1 MGIAES
7 TPSSAFEEVVELYED
22 DPTYP
27 WLPIIEYV
35 ADRLPN
41 NLVRTYD
48 FDAIRE
54 IVLETSI
61 IPFNIT
67 KSINNTIPKILD
79 RDEIEFASALLQK
92 DAKLKKMRYAYVP
105 SILQEDIFWTVYF
118 DRLYS
123 RIREYLTRNLEAK
136 QRRTSDTSIFRSKEE
151 GVLEV
156 LSLKHEILR
165 HIASV
170 VLCPMLVL
178 DATRE
183 EGTEDEGS
191 KHDINFSTFCRR
203 RYSTIEKRKILK
215 WFRSIDDCDQK
226 LSVIQNWFHSH
237 KSTYRLG
244 DYCAAC
250 YECFI
255 RAYYGDLYNNDGTIN
270 NDNTDGDSNTTSK
283 GPFESGTNMYKEMM
297 FTIPVRGDP
306 EKTNSKSTI
315 GEFDILLLNYDNELY
330 HEELSIKYMLF
341 LQPDKNHNV
350 ANSVNDYLITFNSYI
365 GPHKSET
372 LQDKVMK
379 MERQSK
385 LSEHP
390 RSQDIIEKL
399 FKSFKFEEG
408 NKNVVT
414 ACTLKGWLFYPLNTL
429 YDDDKNKKRTKS
441 IDDSKECS
449 DPMSLELTN
458 VASVKEDSRRHMKT
472 ETFVST
478 NYALNLNEFHWFGW
492 YTDSVDDLKT
502 IFSQNKSHRW
512 VILPKLLWIAPL
524 RVDEKPPESQ
534 ERKRMKILFVPNEV
548 GNNNF
553 DTKGDNTAKKNK
565 IKLLTN
571 EQLYVKL
578 NEQQENSR
586 KEGNARLGRI
596 LIAELRWDPYL
607 YSWIE
612 ISRGFVVEKH
622 WSK

>member
-7 TPSSAFEEVVELYED
+7 TPSSALEDVVELYEG

-54 IVLETSI
+54 IVLEASI

-67 KSINNTIPKILD
+67 KSTNNTIPKILD

-92 DAKLKKMRYAYVP
+92 DKKLKRMRYAYVP
-105 SILQEDIFWTVYF
+105 SILQEDIFWTLYF

-123 RIREYLTRNLEAK
+123 RIREYLTRNLESK
-136 QRRTSDTSIFRSKEE
+136 QRWTSNSAKFRSKEE
-151 GVLEV
+151 GFLEV
-156 LSLKHEILR
+156 LSLKHETLR

-178 DATRE
+178 DAAGE
-183 EGTEDEGS
+183 KGTEGEATE
-191 KHDINFSTFCRR
+191 HDIKISSFSRK
-203 RYSTIEKRKILK
+203 RYNAIEKRHILK
-215 WFRSIDDCDQK
+215 WFRSIDENDQK
-226 LSVIQNWFHSH
+226 LIVIQNWFAGH

-255 RAYYGDLYNNDGTIN
+255 RAYYGDLYNDGV
-270 NDNTDGDSNTTSK
+270 DDDSTTTNI
-283 GPFESGTNMYKEMM
+283 GPFESSTNMYKEMM

-306 EKTNSKSTI
+306 EKTNSKSTV
-315 GEFDILLLNYDNELY
+315 GEFDILLLNKNDNKLY

-341 LQPDKNHNV
+341 LRPNNNNQI
-350 ANSVNDYLITFNSYI
+350 ANGVEENLISFNNYI

-372 LQDKVMK
+372 LQDKVIK

-390 RSQDIIEKL
+390 RGQDVVEKL
-399 FKSFKFEEG
+399 FKTFKFEEH

-414 ACTLKGWLFYPLNTL
+414 ACTLKGWLFYPLKAL
-429 YDDDKNKKRTKS
+429 YNDDKNKNRTKS
-441 IDDSKECS
+441 INHNNNNKEYS
-449 DPMSLELTN
+449 DQMSLELTN
-458 VASVKEDSRRHMKT
+458 VVSIEGGNKNNMET
-472 ETFVST
+472 CTFVSA
-478 NYALNLNEFHWFGW
+478 NHELSLNEYHWFGW
-492 YTDSVDDLKT
+492 YTDSVDELNT

-512 VILPKLLWIAPL
+512 VILPKLLWVAPL
-524 RVDEKPPESQ
+524 RVDGKPPESQ
-534 ERKRMKILFVPNEV
+534 ERKRMKILFVPNELPNENICMKSNSI
-548 GNNNF
+548 GK
-553 DTKGDNTAKKNK
+553 TSKL
-565 IKLLTN
+565 KLLTN
-571 EQLYVKL
+571 EQLYGKI

-586 KEGNARLGRI
+586 KEGNVRLGRI

-607 YSWIE
+607 YAWIE

-622 WSK
+622 WSQ